1 MQEQHWQKEIE
12 FNGNKFRI
20 KKLSPFEFP
29 AFKTVFAKAT
39 ADSDTESLMK
49 VYETIATWLEVYVA
63 SVWMPVYDKTSKT
76 FTLEYLNDLGKINQL
91 LDLVLSDLILP
102 LFLNTA
108 E

>member
-1 MQEQHWQKEIE
+1 MKQHWEKEIE
-12 FNGNKFRI
+12 FKGNKFRI
-20 KKLSPFEFP
+20 KKLTPFEFP

-39 ADSDTESLMK
+39 NDGDTDALAK
-49 VYETIATWLEVYVA
+49 VYETIATWLEVNLA
-63 SVWMPVYDKTSKT
+63 SVWMPVYDKHSGV
-76 FTLEYLNDLGKINQL
+76 FTLDSLNDISATNQL

>member
-1 MQEQHWQKEIE
+1 MKQHWEKEIQ
-12 FNGNKFRI
+12 FNGSAFRI
-20 KKLSPFEFP
+20 KKLTPFEFP

-39 ADSDTESLMK
+39 NDGDTDGLAK
-49 VYETIATWLEVYVA
+49 VYETIASWLETKVA

-76 FTLEYLNDLGKINQL
+76 FVVDYLNDISMTNQL
-91 LDLVLSDLILP
+91 LDLALSELILP